1 MASMLEALD
10 TSSSICQKFPM
21 TSNTILWIT
30 AVIMLCGGMYILF
43 LGKRRTP
50 KESLLTVLHGIIP
63 IIAACLYFAMATGQG
78 LVILPTDTAVATG
91 TNAGRIFYFARY
103 IDWTFTTP
111 LLLVCLCASAVHTGK
126 VRYDLMAGAVFADLI
141 MIATAFAFGA
151 SEIGWMK
158 WTWFIVS
165 CAAFLGVY
173 YVIWVSQKEAT
184 SAERPDVQS
193 NYGRSATM
201 LSLLWFVYPVILAF
215 SPDGLNVVSDAFA
228 VLVIAVLD
236 VLAKVVYGVMATSSD
251 ARATDRDLI
260 NPATPSMAT
269 ATSASAATARR

>member
-1 MASMLEALD
+1 
-10 TSSSICQKFPM
+10 M
-21 TSNTILWIT
+21 TSNNILWIT
-30 AVIMLCGGMYILF
+30 TIIMLCGGLYILVS
-43 LGKRRTP
+43 GKRRTP
-50 KESLLTVLHGIIP
+50 KESLLTALHGIIP
-63 IIAACLYFAMATGQG
+63 IIASCLYFAMATGQG
-78 LVILPTDTAVATG
+78 LVLLPTDTAVAAG
-91 TNAGRIFYFARY
+91 TNVARIFYYARY

-141 MIATAFAFGA
+141 MIGTAFAFGA

-184 SAERPDVQS
+184 STERPDVQAS
-193 NYGRSATM
+193 YGRNAAM

-215 SPDGLNVVSDAFA
+215 SPDGLNVVSDSFA

-251 ARATDRDLI
+251 ARATNRDLS
-260 NPATPSMAT
+260 NQTTPSMAT
-269 ATSASAATARR
+269 SARAATTRS